1 MELKVTIHTNDEEHT
16 KEVLERLVSENIENK
31 LDSYLKKF
39 EAKVDAEW
47 ELILDIEKNKKDS
60 FNGSLRWKFD
70 SKDFHFSREDF
81 IKLDDLV
88 NHLFD
93 KLKLELSK

>member
-60 FNGSLRWKFD
+60 FNGSLRWKLD